1 MAYNPITHLLKGLN
15 GKLNSGILSG
25 LQGQQNAQ
33 NVAFLRELQ
42 REIRK
47 EQVMYDP
54 LTKLKFVVFDIETTG
69 FHPDKGDSILSIGAI
84 KMDGRTIKEEDTFY
98 SLVYHSE
105 ELSEEITE
113 LTGISNEDLLGAPNL
128 SAVLMQFFEFTQD
141 AILVAHHANH
151 EKAFL
156 QHTSWKLFRTPFKHR
171 ILDTSFLYKIADP
184 ELTLI
189 RLEDLC
195 EHHNIPVIN
204 RHHALGD
211 AILTAELWNIYL
223 EKISK
228 RGIHTMNDLYEA
240 LSKMR

>member
-1 MAYNPITHLLKGLN
+1 MHLLKGLN
-15 GKLNSGILSG
+15 GKLNSGMLSG

-54 LTKLKFVVFDIETTG
+54 LLHLKYVVFDIETTG
-69 FHPDKGDSILSIGAI
+69 FHPDKGDVILSIGAV
-84 KMDGRTIKEEDTFY
+84 KMEGRTIKEKETFY
-98 SLVYHSE
+98 SLVYHNE
-105 ELSEEITE
+105 DLSEEVSA
-113 LTGISNEDLLGAPNL
+113 LTGIVKEDLLAAPNL
-128 SAVLMQFFEFTQD
+128 STVLMQFFEFTQD

-151 EKAFL
+151 EKTFL
-156 QHTSWKLFRTPFKHR
+156 HHTSWKLFRTPFKHR

-184 ELTLI
+184 ELALV

-195 EHHNIPVIN
+195 THHNIPVIN

-211 AILTAELWNIYL
+211 SILTAKLWNIYL
-223 EKISK
+223 EKIK
-228 RGIHTMNDLYEA
+228 ERGIHTMTDMYEA
-240 LSKMR
+240 LSRIR